1 MSDKTG
7 EDSDLNPKKK
17 RRRICK
23 RSPSPPAVSE
33 NEEQTDASENVD
45 SDASS
50 ASDFFNEYQ
59 RKRKES
65 WVWTYFHK
73 FQRDGNTCGRCIL
86 KNCRYFYFKLS
97 HFSKINI
104 FLIFFFHF

>member
-33 NEEQTDASENVD
+33 NEEQTDLA
-45 SDASS
+45 
-50 ASDFFNEYQ
+50 
-59 RKRKES
+59 KM
-65 WVWTYFHK
+65 
-73 FQRDGNTCGRCIL
+73 
-86 KNCRYFYFKLS
+86 
-97 HFSKINI
+97 
-104 FLIFFFHF
+104 